1 MVQRAARIALSL
13 AGVTAVTW
21 LVHFVLKQN
30 ATTAGFAYLLLV
42 LILAGSW
49 GFVEALIASVAATVT
64 FNYYFF
70 PPIGTFTIADPKN
83 WVALFGFLATSIIAS
98 RLSAKAERRTQE
110 LLARQQD
117 LEKLYT
123 FSRSILLIGPGEAFS
138 KQLAGSLADV
148 FGFRAVVLYDRRG
161 DVMYRAGPDDFEGLE
176 DQLREAARN
185 GTSFSD
191 NEGRRVITAVRLGS
205 EPIASLALQGR
216 QMPDAVL
223 QGIANLVAIGLER
236 ARAQEMAHQIEAAR
250 QGEQLR
256 TTLIDAMAH
265 EFKTPLTSIKAVTT
279 SLLASPEQSLAT
291 RTELLR
297 AADEEADHL
306 RDLIDDSIELA
317 RLDLEQIA
325 IQPQD
330 TSVSELIRETI
341 ASMQPEIADRAVRV
355 SDRDGRATIPLDRR
369 LVRLAL
375 RQLLDNALKY
385 TPARTP
391 IDIVLAGSEGGLAVE
406 VTDRGPGIPA
416 AEQSRIFERFY
427 RSPAAKQVP
436 GTGLGLS
443 IARSIMRAHKGD
455 LTVASRPGATTFR
468 MLFPLDGQGAPQ

>member
-13 AGVTAVTW
+13 AGVTTVTW

-30 ATTAGFAYLLLV
+30 ATTAGFAYLLVV
-42 LILAGSW
+42 LIIAGSW

-64 FNYYFF
+64 FNYYFLL
-70 PPIGTFTIADPKN
+70 PIGTFTIADPKN
-83 WVALFGFLATSIIAS
+83 WVALFSFLATSLIAS
-98 RLSAKAERRTQE
+98 RLSAKAERRTLE

-138 KQLAGSLADV
+138 KQLARSLADV
-148 FGFRAVVLYDRRG
+148 FGFRALVLYDRRG
-161 DVMYRAGPDDFEGLE
+161 DSMYRAGPDDFEGLE
-176 DQLREAARN
+176 DQLRDAARN
-185 GTSFSD
+185 GTSYSD
-191 NEGRRVITAVRLGS
+191 NEGTRVITAVRLGS

-216 QMPDAVL
+216 HMPDAVL

-250 QGEQLR
+250 QSEQLR

-279 SLLASPEQSLAT
+279 SLLASPEQSPAT

-317 RLDLEQIA
+317 RLDVEQIA

-341 ASMQPEIADRAVRV
+341 ASMQTEIADRPVSV
-355 SDRDGRATIPLDRR
+355 SDHDGRAIPLDRR
-369 LVRLAL
+369 LVRLAF

-385 TPARTP
+385 SPARTP
-391 IDIVLAGSEGGLAVE
+391 IDIALASSEGALAVE
-406 VTDRGPGIPA
+406 VTDRGPGIPL

-443 IARSIMRAHKGD
+443 IARSIMRAHQGD

-468 MLFPLDGQGAPQ
+468 MLFPVDGQGAPR